1 MWKIKKEK
9 NMTVQELIDELMKV
23 QDKNKPLYSAELEE
37 EYDFPI
43 QVEIKEMKKYIRVET
58 YEE

>member
-1 MWKIKKEK
+1 
-9 NMTVQELIDELMKV
+9 MTVQELIDELMKV

-37 EYDFPI
+37 EYDFAI